1 MPKTKKSKSKAK
13 PQRERW
19 YKPTTNTGWKK
30 NMPVVKRRKMVL
42 DAHGRDTLSAARG
55 MQALANVTTDKVT
68 KKQAR
73 ADAMFF
79 YNKYKNEAKS

>member
-1 MPKTKKSKSKAK
+1 
-13 PQRERW
+13 
-19 YKPTTNTGWKK
+19 
-30 NMPVVKRRKMVL
+30 MVL